1 MKKQLAP
8 IVIFAFNRPLALTK
22 MIESL
27 KKNDLFDDSE
37 IFVFVDGARNSQE
50 QEKVN
55 RVIDIAKS
63 LTKNVVASK
72 ENKGLGPSVIQ
83 GISEIINR
91 YGKIIVLEDDL
102 KLMPGFLTY
111 INQALNKY
119 ETSRNIFSVCGYGLK
134 IHKPNGYKGDVYLNN
149 RSSSWGWGTWKDRWN
164 SVDWEIKDWDQLIH
178 NQMMQRAFNKGGS
191 DMYGMLKDYMEGR
204 NKSWAIRFCYSQFK
218 QKKYSVHPF
227 LSLVDNEGFGV
238 EATNCKQH
246 YSRFKI
252 LLNQNNTPLDLPD
265 HLIINSKLL
274 KENAFYH
281 SLLLRT
287 YSFIRNFKNRV
298 MR

>member
-8 IVIFAFNRPLALTK
+8 IVIFAFNRPMALMK
-22 MIESL
+22 MVESL

-55 RVIDIAKS
+55 QVIAIAKT
-63 LTKNVVASK
+63 LTINVIASN

-83 GISEIINR
+83 GISQIINR

-102 KLMPGFLTY
+102 ILMPGFLTFM
-111 INQALNKY
+111 NQALDQY
-119 ETSRNIFSVCGYGLK
+119 ESEESIFSVCGYGLK
-134 IHKPNGYKGDVYLNN
+134 VGRPKDYLGDVYLNN

-164 SVDWEIKDWDQLIH
+164 TVDWEVSDWDFFKRNRTL
-178 NQMMQRAFNKGGS
+178 RSAFNKGGS
-191 DMYGMLKDYMEGR
+191 DMFGMLKDYMEGR
-204 NKSWAIRFCYSQFK
+204 NKSWAIRFCYGQFK
-218 QKKYSVHPF
+218 QHKYSVHPF
-227 LSLVDNEGFGV
+227 LSLVDNEGFGE
-238 EATNCKQH
+238 EATNCKQN

-252 LLNQNNTPLDLPD
+252 TLDKTGHRLILPKT
-265 HLIINSKLL
+265 LMVEKKLL

-298 MR
+298 F

>member
-8 IVIFAFNRPLALTK
+8 IVIFAFNRPMALTR

-27 KKNDLFDDSE
+27 KKNDLFNDSD
-37 IFVFVDGARNSQE
+37 IFVYVDGARNPQE
-50 QEKVN
+50 QKKVN
-55 RVIDIAKS
+55 QVIDIAKS
-63 LTKNVVASK
+63 LTTNVFASN
-72 ENKGLGPSVIQ
+72 ENKGLGPSVIH

-102 KLMPGFLTY
+102 ILMPGFLTY
-111 INQALNKY
+111 MNQALNRY
-119 ETSRNIFSVCGYGLK
+119 ESDERIFSVCGYGLRINRPK
-134 IHKPNGYKGDVYLNN
+134 EYKGDVYLNN

-164 SVDWEIKDWDQLIH
+164 SVDWDVKDWDQLTRNH
-178 NQMMQRAFNKGGS
+178 TMQRAFNKGGS

-218 QKKYSVHPF
+218 NKMYSVHPF
-227 LSLVDNEGFGV
+227 HSLVDNEGFGL

-252 LLNQNNTPLDLPD
+252 ILNKSNTVLDLPD
-265 HLIINSKLL
+265 YLILNPKIL

-298 MR
+298 LR